1 MFASATTAVTK
12 HDCFITIKNLRE
24 AGGNRQMEETNDEAM
39 NEAVQR
45 KCQSVWHI
53 GSRMRRITVT
63 KRIVG
68 LKVNGTALGG

>member
-1 MFASATTAVTK
+1 
-12 HDCFITIKNLRE
+12 
-24 AGGNRQMEETNDEAM
+24 MEETNDEAM